1 MCCPLLSHSLFYIT
15 LFYLQV
21 WITIVYLFELTGLD
35 QNDMFRLYEAG
46 VHPQFAALYPEVS
59 LPVSRGTPMIA
70 PLIRWE
76 HSEDWYVTSYR
87 MQEKIKSGERTV
99 NINLKDD
106 ELEYL
111 SGHVIDGRNLYPA
124 TGYLVG

>member
-1 MCCPLLSHSLFYIT
+1 M
-15 LFYLQV
+15 
-21 WITIVYLFELTGLD
+21 
-35 QNDMFRLYEAG
+35 YEAG
-46 VHPQFAALYPEVS
+46 VNAKFSAIYPEVS

-70 PLIRWE
+70 PLVRWE

-111 SGHVIDGRNLYPA
+111 GGHVIDGRNLYPA
-124 TGYLVG
+124 TGYLVSYHKHSCIRILEGYSAL

>member
-1 MCCPLLSHSLFYIT
+1 MLC
-15 LFYLQV
+15 
-21 WITIVYLFELTGLD
+21 
-35 QNDMFRLYEAG
+35 RLYEAG
-46 VHPQFAALYPEVS
+46 VNPQFAALYPEVA

-70 PLIRWE
+70 PLVRWE

-111 SGHVIDGRNLYPA
+111 GGHVIDGRNLYPA
-124 TGYLVG
+124 TGYLVSKFEFVSERELGNPVPIQESFCKITLLFIPILTEYSF

>member
-1 MCCPLLSHSLFYIT
+1 MS
-15 LFYLQV
+15 V
-21 WITIVYLFELTGLD
+21 ELVSCR
-35 QNDMFRLYEAG
+35 MYEAG
-46 VHPQFAALYPEVS
+46 VNAKFSAIYPEVS

-70 PLIRWE
+70 PLVRWE

-111 SGHVIDGRNLYPA
+111 GGHVIDGRNLYPA
-124 TGYLVG
+124 TGYLVSYHKHSCIRILEGYSAL

>member
-1 MCCPLLSHSLFYIT
+1 
-15 LFYLQV
+15 
-21 WITIVYLFELTGLD
+21 
-35 QNDMFRLYEAG
+35 MFRLYEAG

-76 HSEDWYVTSYR
+76 HSEEWYVTSYR

-124 TGYLVG
+124 TGYLVGQFNLIRFLLFTFRTYI